1 MLNVALFAKNLLEER
16 KKQNLTQRELSKKSQ
31 VSVQMIS
38 AYEKR
43 TKLPSL
49 ESAINLC
56 IALDVSL
63 DQLCTE
69 SGKNSLPSCKIDSL
83 ADIVSEIE
91 RIQQLLSSFE
101 KPCTIACDES
111 NTTIRIENCGDLAK
125 YFSQRER
132 FMELLR
138 DRAVSEDMVA
148 TWKVEALNKLRSKN
162 QEAFEMFGF

>member
-1 MLNVALFAKNLLEER
+1 MLNVAIFAKNLLEER
-16 KKQNLTQRELSKKSQ
+16 KKQNLTQRELSEKSQ
-31 VSVQMIS
+31 VSIQMIS
-38 AYEKR
+38 AYEKG

-49 ESAINLC
+49 ESAISLC
-56 IALDVSL
+56 IALNVSL

-69 SGKNSLPSCKIDSL
+69 SGESPLPFYKMESL

-91 RIQQLLSSFE
+91 RIQQLLSLFE
-101 KPCTIACDES
+101 KPCTITCNES
-111 NTTIRIENCGDLAK
+111 NTTIQIENCGDLAK

-132 FMELLR
+132 FMELLK